1 MGAAI
6 SPSPQ
11 ISNVIQFVTIQS
23 QGVNASD
30 FGDCTV
36 SRKEAAGASN
46 STRMIA
52 AGGDAPA
59 SNVEVNLIEFIT
71 MASAGNATDFGDL
84 TVVRSR
90 LGGISNSTRG
100 VFLKGHVLP
109 AGTVYNTADFVNIA
123 STGNAIDFGDGFTG
137 GYECSG
143 CSDSHGGL
151 EG

>member
-1 MGAAI
+1 MGMSTP
-6 SPSPQ
+6 SPSPR
-11 ISNVIQFVTIQS
+11 NVIEFVTIQS

-30 FGDCTV
+30 FGDCSV
-36 SRKEAAGASN
+36 PRGEAAGASN

-52 AGGDAPA
+52 AGGDAPTG
-59 SNVEVNLIEFIT
+59 NVEVNLIEFVT
-71 MASAGNATDFGDL
+71 MASEGNAIDFGDL
-84 TVVRSR
+84 TVVRAR

-123 STGNAIDFGDGFTG
+123 STGNAIDFGDTFTG
-137 GYECSG
+137 AYECSG